1 MRRAIIRLFVVLL
14 PMGFTAVVKA
24 QTPADM
30 EALGKEAAQ
39 GSHAAIDE
47 LEKVADRVYE
57 NINYQ
62 AEQAR
67 ASSNRVLM
75 TAAFAPLADEVGEG
89 SYTALET
96 LKYANGKQRLRT
108 FTVDAFG
115 RAAAMGNRDALAML
129 LNYKENRFLLSSTVF
144 ALQHAAEKNIPE
156 AVDFLVQV
164 IDDPKDK
171 PLWDAASQGLV
182 GAATMGNEKARAAL
196 KRYSANN

>member
-115 RAAAMGNRDALAML
+115 RAALWATEMPWRCCSITRRTGFFFHPQSL
-129 LNYKENRFLLSSTVF
+129 RFNTPQRRTS
-144 ALQHAAEKNIPE
+144 
-156 AVDFLVQV
+156 
-164 IDDPKDK
+164 PKQ
-171 PLWDAASQGLV
+171 W
-182 GAATMGNEKARAAL
+182 TFWYR
-196 KRYSANN
+196 